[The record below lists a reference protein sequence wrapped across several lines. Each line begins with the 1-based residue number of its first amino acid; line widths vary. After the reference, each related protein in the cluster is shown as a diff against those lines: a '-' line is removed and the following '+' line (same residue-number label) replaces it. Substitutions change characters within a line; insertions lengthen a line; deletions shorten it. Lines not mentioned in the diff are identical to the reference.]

1 MEHITKLITG
11 LEEKA
16 NQCQLLS
23 AAHKAAGATLRA
35 AIEMRSVNV
44 HLENA
49 IALREA
55 IAKDRAALEGVR
67 DEMVNTADIHAR
79 VGKEPLFR
87 TPKERHSD
95 LGAAGALYSHAAKLT
110 AFLEGGT
117 P

>member
-1 MEHITKLITG
+1 M
-11 LEEKA
+11 
-16 NQCQLLS
+16 
-23 AAHKAAGATLRA
+23 RA
-35 AIEMRSVNV
+35 AIEMRSGNV

-87 TPKERHSD
+87 TPKERHAD
-95 LGAAGALYSHAAKLT
+95 VGAAGALYSQAAKLT
-110 AFLEGGT
+110 DYLKGGGE
-117 P
+117 